1 MQAKFQHFEESDTRR
16 YRDVWQMNEEIVTG
30 LMRKVLQADKIIHEQ
45 QLGLH
50 WFPPSEQLFVAGRG
64 DGGSTHP
71 ASSADSAAV
80 SSRGSVDNDGV
91 QRMLGLLCD
100 EAGFLV
106 EQKVLKLLEP
116 LPVEEQNL
124 LKIDSILK
132 VLGVQGAADLQ
143 KLLSFFVAD
152 AESGELIHPNDAMKV
167 TSAPRTL

>member
-1 MQAKFQHFEESDTRR
+1 MDNES
-16 YRDVWQMNEEIVTG
+16 I
-30 LMRKVLQADKIIHEQ
+30 K
-45 QLGLH
+45 
-50 WFPPSEQLFVAGRG
+50 
-64 DGGSTHP
+64 
-71 ASSADSAAV
+71 
-80 SSRGSVDNDGV
+80 
-91 QRMLGLLCD
+91 RMLELLCN

-106 EQKVLKLLEP
+106 EGKIQKLLEP
-116 LPVEEQNL
+116 LPPDEQNL